1 MKIRKAVFPAAGFG
15 TRFLPATKAIPK
27 EMLPLI
33 DKPLIQYSV
42 EEAKNSGLEE
52 VIIVTGMGKTAIEDH
67 FDVSF
72 ELEILLK
79 EKKKAE
85 ILDMIETVSNL
96 IHFSY
101 TRQKKPMGL
110 GHAIHCAKNL
120 VGNEPFA
127 VFLSDDVIDAKT
139 PVMKQMAAV
148 FHKYPSTILAVQRVP
163 RSEVHHYGI
172 IKAKKIEPRV
182 YQVLD
187 MMEKPHPKDAPSNLA
202 IIGRYIL
209 MPEIFGAIEETKPG
223 KAGEI
228 QLTDGLKLLLKSQ
241 PVYAYEF
248 DGDRY
253 DAGDK
258 LGFLKANVSFALNRH
273 DIGKEF
279 RKFLRGLD
287 L

>member
-127 VFLSDDVIDAKT
+127 VFLSDDVINAVT
-139 PVMKQMAAV
+139 PVMKQMTAV
-148 FHKYPSTILAVQRVP
+148 FQRYPSTILAVQRVP

-187 MMEKPHPKDAPSNLA
+187 MMEKPRPKDAPSNLA

-228 QLTDGLKLLLKSQ
+228 QLTDGLKLLLESQ